1 MKPINQLKHVF
12 VILLVMLF
20 CAHTAYA
27 DALRAGV
34 ISSRE
39 GMLEASYGFGSGFA
53 AEYMQMISQYLGD
66 DVVMIH
72 GTLEDCK
79 KRLESGDIDVI
90 AGVSRSEADGLL
102 LSEIPMG
109 IVGHS
114 YALPVYL
121 AVSPRNTALATRLF
135 DVEQRVAVDYPAV
148 SSYLRNKYFHSYGDQ
163 HQLVLSKA
171 EKDYLTRYGT
181 LRVVMMAHN
190 PPFGGIDEHGRPA
203 GIDGRM
209 INRVASDLGLSIE
222 IVPVTSPADALKAM
236 QEGRAD
242 VLIGTAQDFGWA
254 KRHGLYVTTPY
265 MRCNY
270 VKIVRRSGSPSSP
283 KVAAVDGYFF
293 TEAFIKQRYPESSIV
308 YCNSSLECMEAVSS
322 HKADVAYV
330 ASAVAQHWIFHG
342 GYFDL
347 TADGDSEFS
356 YDVSI
361 AVRGVPDN
369 NMLLSIM
376 NREIDTLPHAFADN
390 VYGNHN
396 DTMHMPWFV
405 ALVYNYPLHFF
416 VGSCVAILILLLMYL
431 WYRYDQKK
439 HIRELQH
446 SYHVDYLTGIHNWY
460 WFMETTPKY
469 VEEYLGNET
478 KSGLVYLM
486 RLDIR
491 SGILDEHNRGNMP
504 ELVMGVKN
512 AVTAVFPE
520 VRRIAVTG
528 QSGRMLALCAFRSSK
543 DRDEFIRMM
552 PKLLQSCSENETD
565 AYLQTV
571 MVHAGVTEI
580 EPGKNF
586 HQILEEAEGA
596 LTRTY
601 MLHQTF
607 GVYDKQLEY
616 EMNVVIRIETNME
629 KALKNGEFTVW
640 YQPKYDI
647 RTKKLVG
654 AEALVRWVSP
664 DLGFLNPGEFIKIF
678 EKNGFIVKL
687 DNFMLESASRMQIRR
702 RLEGLPIVRIS
713 VNQSRAHFLRH
724 DYIKYLK
731 HVMDEF
737 CLKPGDIEL
746 ELTETAFAFIDSS
759 NQIDEIVDLADKLHD
774 MGYSLSLDDFGS
786 GYSSMGIMS
795 RLPLDVIK
803 IDRTL
808 LPQKSGDTRAENV
821 LRTSISLA
829 RSLGMDV
836 ICEGIENQFQ
846 EKLLLALGCY
856 TGQGFIYARP
866 MPQKDFE
873 TFIDE
878 HIRVK

>member
-1 MKPINQLKHVF
+1 M
-12 VILLVMLF
+12 
-20 CAHTAYA
+20 
-27 DALRAGV
+27 
-34 ISSRE
+34 
-39 GMLEASYGFGSGFA
+39 
-53 AEYMQMISQYLGD
+53 
-66 DVVMIH
+66 
-72 GTLEDCK
+72 
-79 KRLESGDIDVI
+79 
-90 AGVSRSEADGLL
+90 
-102 LSEIPMG
+102 
-109 IVGHS
+109 
-114 YALPVYL
+114 
-121 AVSPRNTALATRLF
+121 
-135 DVEQRVAVDYPAV
+135 
-148 SSYLRNKYFHSYGDQ
+148 
-163 HQLVLSKA
+163 
-171 EKDYLTRYGT
+171 
-181 LRVVMMAHN
+181 
-190 PPFGGIDEHGRPA
+190 
-203 GIDGRM
+203 
-209 INRVASDLGLSIE
+209 
-222 IVPVTSPADALKAM
+222 
-236 QEGRAD
+236 
-242 VLIGTAQDFGWA
+242 
-254 KRHGLYVTTPY
+254 
-265 MRCNY
+265 
-270 VKIVRRSGSPSSP
+270 
-283 KVAAVDGYFF
+283 
-293 TEAFIKQRYPESSIV
+293 
-308 YCNSSLECMEAVSS
+308 
-322 HKADVAYV
+322 
-330 ASAVAQHWIFHG
+330 
-342 GYFDL
+342 
-347 TADGDSEFS
+347 
-356 YDVSI
+356 
-361 AVRGVPDN
+361 
-369 NMLLSIM
+369 
-376 NREIDTLPHAFADN
+376 
-390 VYGNHN
+390 
-396 DTMHMPWFV
+396 
-405 ALVYNYPLHFF
+405 
-416 VGSCVAILILLLMYL
+416 
-431 WYRYDQKK
+431 
-439 HIRELQH
+439 
-446 SYHVDYLTGIHNWY
+446 
-460 WFMETTPKY
+460 
-469 VEEYLGNET
+469 
-478 KSGLVYLM
+478 
-486 RLDIR
+486 
-491 SGILDEHNRGNMP
+491 
-504 ELVMGVKN
+504 KN

-520 VRRIAVTG
+520 VKRIAVTG

-565 AYLQTV
+565 AYLQSV

-586 HQILEEAEGA
+586 YKMLEEAEGA

-746 ELTETAFAFIDSS
+746 ELTETAFAFIDST
-759 NQIDEIVDLADKLHD
+759 NQIDEIVNLVGKLHD

-808 LPQKSGDTRAENV
+808 LPQKPGDTRAENV

-829 RSLGMDV
+829 RSFGMDV

-873 TFIDE
+873 AFIDE